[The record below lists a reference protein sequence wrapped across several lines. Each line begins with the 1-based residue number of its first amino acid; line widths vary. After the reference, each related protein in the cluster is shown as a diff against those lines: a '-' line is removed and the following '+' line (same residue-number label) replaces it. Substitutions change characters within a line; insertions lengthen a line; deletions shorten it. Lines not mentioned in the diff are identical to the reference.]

1 MDFTLPLLFFFFII
15 IPSSILHEYAHGFV
29 ADKLGDP
36 TARLAGRLTLNPI
49 PHIDPV
55 GTLLL
60 PLGLF
65 LLSGGR
71 FMFAYAKPVPFNPLG
86 LRWQKWGSAT
96 VALAGPLT
104 NFLVAFTCG
113 ALLQVAPVSNWT
125 VLLAIVVYANIMLGV
140 FNLVPIPPL
149 DGSKILYTFIP
160 DRYYAAK
167 VWLERYGYY
176 ILIFFMFFLFQQ
188 LLSPVIHWVFS
199 LAAGPIGEQVLFLGL
214 GA

>member
-1 MDFTLPLLFFFFII
+1 MDLTLPLLFFFFVI
-15 IPSSILHEYAHGFV
+15 IPSSILHEYAHGWV

-36 TARLAGRLTLNPI
+36 TPRLSGRLTINPV

-60 PLGLF
+60 PVGLF
-65 LLSGGR
+65 LLTHGS
-71 FMFAYAKPVPFNPLG
+71 FMFAYAKPVPFNPLA
-86 LRWQKWGSAT
+86 LRWQRFGSAA

-104 NFLVAFTCG
+104 NLIVAFVCG
-113 ALLQVAPVSNWT
+113 GLLQIAPLSNWT
-125 VLLAIVVYANIMLGV
+125 LILAVVTYANVMLAV

-149 DGSKILYTFIP
+149 DGSKILYALLP

-167 VWLERYGYY
+167 VWLERYGYF
-176 ILIFFMFFLFQQ
+176 ILIFFIFFLFSAI
-188 LLSPVIHWVFS
+188 LSPVIHWIFG
-199 LAAGPIGEQVLFLGL
+199 LAAGRVGELVLFQGL

>member
-1 MDFTLPLLFFFFII
+1 MELALPLLFFFLVI
-15 IPSSILHEYAHGFV
+15 IPSSILHEYAHGWV

-36 TARLAGRLTLNPI
+36 TPRLAGRLTLNPA

-60 PLGLF
+60 PLGLYV
-65 LLSGGR
+65 LTHGS
-71 FMFAYAKPVPFNPLG
+71 FMFAYAKPVPYNPLA
-86 LRWQKWGSAT
+86 LRWRRLGSAA
-96 VALAGPLT
+96 VAIAGPFT
-104 NFLVAFTCG
+104 NLLVAFVFG
-113 ALLQVAPVSNWT
+113 AVLQLSPFSVWGTLLS
-125 VLLAIVVYANIMLGV
+125 IVVYANIMLAV

-176 ILIFFMFFLFQQ
+176 ILIFFIFFLFQQ
-188 LLSPVIHWVFS
+188 VLGPVIQWLFS
-199 LAAGPIGEQVLFLGL
+199 LAAGQ
-214 GA
+214 AW